1 MSPALEIVRV
11 AKGKLAPTSFKVII
25 PAPAAKVIGL
35 AMPKLSKFVA
45 KLMAPPAVVIV
56 AVPAVNVTSL
66 ENVTA
71 ALTVVMFTPRIC
83 ALLATVSPLVNVEVD
98 ANAPLKITAGVTAVV
113 AERVVSPDTEPVTIA
128 AFTVKVAFVAVI
140 LRAVAVIRASSIF
153 VRLKP
158 PVADP
163 KVTTTPVLLVMLTT
177 PAAALIA
184 A

>member
-1 MSPALEIVRV
+1 M
-11 AKGKLAPTSFKVII
+11 
-25 PAPAAKVIGL
+25 
-35 AMPKLSKFVA
+35 
-45 KLMAPPAVVIV
+45 
-56 AVPAVNVTSL
+56 
-66 ENVTA
+66 
-71 ALTVVMFTPRIC
+71 
-83 ALLATVSPLVNVEVD
+83 VNVELD
-98 ANAPLKITAGVTAVV
+98 PNRPLKITAGVTAVV